1 MRGAT
6 RLIWIVVALALVL
19 APLGL
24 PPFAMTL
31 LTEAVILGLF
41 AMSLDLMFGYTRL
54 VSFGHAA
61 AYGFGAYACGW
72 LLLHTGM
79 PLLFAV
85 FAAGLLTGVMAIGV
99 GWMCTLATGV
109 SFSMLTLAFAQ
120 LLYAIS
126 FKWTSVTGGSDG
138 LAGIPR
144 TIGPFGFAALSSK
157 TGFYYLAL
165 GCLVGGFLCAAA
177 LVRSPFGAVLRGI
190 RENEAKTT
198 ALGYNTRLYKI
209 AVVAISYGLGGLA
222 GALYAPFAGFANTE
236 LLFWLLS
243 GQVLIMVIVGGA
255 GTLIGPVLGAAFF
268 MLMEHQ
274 LSALTEAW
282 ALYFGL
288 IFIAFVLFAPQGI
301 WGLATT
307 RLRRCA
313 PRGFDRAVARARRR
327 DAAIRR
333 PGRARSGRHE
343 GRGRRGSRR
352 HRSQRGRQDD
362 AVQRDHRHGQ
372 ADRGT
377 DPVRRPA
384 DRRPAEPPDL
394 PARHIAHLP
403 DHRAVSRD
411 VGARECAAGRPGPP
425 CRGAGS
431 RSAAPGSS
439 RRPRRSPMR
448 RSSSSACPAS
458 PTGPPDCSRTAISA
472 CSRSPWQW
480 RSSRA
485 CCCST
490 SRRRGSRSRRRH
502 RRWTRCALPAG
513 LADDGPSGRARHGGG
528 VPPRPQDHG
537 AASRRGD
544 RRRRAGPGE
553 GRSGVQDAYLGGF
566 A

>member
-1 MRGAT
+1 MT
-6 RLIWIVVALALVL
+6 RPTTGIVWTAIALAAVL

-61 AYGFGAYACGW
+61 AYGLGAYSCGW
-72 LLLHTGM
+72 MLLNTDT

-85 FAAGLLTGVMAIGV
+85 FLAALLTGVIGLGV

-144 TIGPFGFAALSSK
+144 TVGPFGFAALSSK
-157 TGFYYLAL
+157 AGFYYLAL
-165 GCLVGGFLCAAA
+165 ACLVGGFLMCRG

-209 AVVAISYGLGGLA
+209 AVVAIAYGLGGLA

-255 GTLIGPVLGAAFF
+255 GTLVGPVLGAAFF
-268 MLMEHQ
+268 MFMEHQ
-274 LSALTEAW
+274 LSAWTEAW

-301 WGLATT
+301 LGLATG
-307 RLRRCA
+307 LA
-313 PRGFDRAVARARRR
+313 M
-327 DAAIRR
+327 
-333 PGRARSGRHE
+333 
-343 GRGRRGSRR
+343 RGRFRPSAER
-352 HRSQRGRQDD
+352 H
-362 AVQRDHRHGQ
+362 
-372 ADRGT
+372 
-377 DPVRRPA
+377 
-384 DRRPAEPPDL
+384 
-394 PARHIAHLP
+394 
-403 DHRAVSRD
+403 
-411 VGARECAAGRPGPP
+411 
-425 CRGAGS
+425 
-431 RSAAPGSS
+431 
-439 RRPRRSPMR
+439 
-448 RSSSSACPAS
+448 
-458 PTGPPDCSRTAISA
+458 
-472 CSRSPWQW
+472 
-480 RSSRA
+480 
-485 CCCST
+485 
-490 SRRRGSRSRRRH
+490 
-502 RRWTRCALPAG
+502 
-513 LADDGPSGRARHGGG
+513 
-528 VPPRPQDHG
+528 
-537 AASRRGD
+537 
-544 RRRRAGPGE
+544 
-553 GRSGVQDAYLGGF
+553 
-566 A
+566 